1 MRNINMESQINP
13 HDDISLSEKIY
24 PSGDKSEA
32 QAMCI
37 CGAVKINIKTQSPEM
52 STFCHCWS
60 CRRAHSAPMY
70 HVIYC
75 CTANIDC
82 RTGKK
87 KSGNFEITVVKGFD
101 HLQQVKGGPGIP
113 NYQTFDDSPRVG
125 GIGRLFCR
133 DCGTIML
140 NAFYRKI
147 EDKGERYGV
156 FPGTFTDKMNIFLRA
171 WQPTS
176 HINCESAIINVSA
189 IQDGLKKYQTMT
201 DSELFIK

>member
-1 MRNINMESQINP
+1 MESQINP

-52 STFCHCWS
+52 SAFCHCWS

-75 CTANIDC
+75 CTANIDR

-87 KSGNFEITVVKGFD
+87 KSGNFEITVFSFFHCYYDFICLHSIIK
-101 HLQQVKGGPGIP
+101 
-113 NYQTFDDSPRVG
+113 
-125 GIGRLFCR
+125 
-133 DCGTIML
+133 
-140 NAFYRKI
+140 RK
-147 EDKGERYGV
+147 
-156 FPGTFTDKMNIFLRA
+156 
-171 WQPTS
+171 Q
-176 HINCESAIINVSA
+176 HIKS
-189 IQDGLKKYQTMT
+189 
-201 DSELFIK
+201 SEIH